1 MIYYMN
7 TLDEKYMKM
16 ALKCAKKAYDI
27 DETPIGCVIVYEGR
41 VIARGYN
48 RRNTDRSTLAHAEIQ
63 AIKKASKVLGDWRL
77 SGCTMYVTLE
87 PCQMCAGALV
97 QARIDR
103 VVIGSMNKKA
113 GCVGSIINILQMS
126 EFNHQAEVTRG
137 VLEEE
142 CSELMSSFFKK
153 LREKKKET
161 DMIKK
166 TLATMTLTK
175 DGRGDNKPY
184 GIINEC
190 KERGNECKAY
200 FFPKDNKPYRAGEL
214 LHVKVIGVA
223 TTETEKIMIAVKSD
237 RMVESLSE
245 LTTNERIRLNQMFA
259 KNNIQ
264 EYVNNEEPNQQI
276 KIKEDRTTAVYDDMF
291 YDKEDEAIIVY
302 GDVFHDMEY
311 ARRLMWEK

>member
-291 YDKEDEAIIVY
+291 YDKEYEAIIVY

>member
-1 MIYYMN
+1 MMIYYME

-16 ALKCAKKAYDI
+16 ALKCAQKASDI

-63 AIKKASKVLGDWRL
+63 AIKKATKVLGDWRL

-166 TLATMTLTK
+166 TLATMTLTM

-190 KERGNECKAY
+190 KDRGNDCKAY
-200 FFPKDNKPYRAGEL
+200 FFPKDNKQYKAGEI

-223 TTETEKIMIAVKSD
+223 ITETENIMIAVKSD

-259 KNNIQ
+259 VSSIQ
-264 EYVNNEEPNQQI
+264 NASANEE
-276 KIKEDRTTAVYDDMF
+276 T
-291 YDKEDEAIIVY
+291 IVY

-311 ARRLMWEK
+311 ARRLMWENGES